1 MAKNYSEAHHKAIN
15 KYRNKTYK
23 TYNLV
28 LRNEEDSD
36 LIQAIEAA
44 KSNKVTIRQWLRSV
58 YESGYTEEQLIE
70 AFGNFKGVM
79 TPETVKRILAKIE
92 RLAESLSLVF
102 FDDNFAK
109 LVQDVLFPKVHRPF
123 RPAIFEG

>member
-1 MAKNYSEAHHKAIN
+1 MPILNAANGGHKPAQMQSEYVNRRTKEGIMAKNYSEAHHKAIN

-23 TYNLV
+23 AYNVV

-36 LIQAIEAA
+36 LIEAIETA
-44 KSNKVTIRQWLRSV
+44 KANKVTIRQWLRSV

-79 TPETVKRILAKIE
+79 TPETVKRILASIK
-92 RLAESLSLVF
+92 R
-102 FDDNFAK
+102 
-109 LVQDVLFPKVHRPF
+109 
-123 RPAIFEG
+123 